1 MKIKLT
7 VSDFSLY
14 LFITIHNAFVF
25 VDLNRPTSVKIKN

>member
-7 VSDFSLY
+7 ASDFS

-25 VDLNRPTSVKIKN
+25 VDLNSFISVKIQN